1 MFYLDCRFIIDK
13 CTSNIKLSYIDQVTA
28 MFRRFGMV
36 INITYR
42 YKPITDNNRKNY
54 IIKYDKQKI
63 QRKITGVA
71 VVTLIC
77 NFYLL

>member
-1 MFYLDCRFIIDK
+1 
-13 CTSNIKLSYIDQVTA
+13 

-63 QRKITGVA
+63 QRKITGVV